1 MQTEARVI
9 YWDIYGDIL
18 GGFYLPAT
26 KAELRGKTL
35 DQLFAIARP
44 GEFLPESIM
53 GWDITDT
60 NPWEVDTIPY

>member
-9 YWDIYGDIL
+9 YWNIYGDIL
-18 GGFYLPAT
+18 GGFYLPST

-44 GEFLPESIM
+44 GEFLPENVM

-60 NPWEVDTIPY
+60 VPWDANEIPY